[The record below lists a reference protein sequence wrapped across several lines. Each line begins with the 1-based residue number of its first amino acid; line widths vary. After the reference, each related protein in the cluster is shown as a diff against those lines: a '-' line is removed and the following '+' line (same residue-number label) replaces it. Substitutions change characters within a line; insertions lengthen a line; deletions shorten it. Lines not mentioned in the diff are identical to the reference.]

1 MKPEPQVFFS
11 RLRLSQLEPGCLQQ
25 IYSDFTSSSYFQQN
39 NASYAENSDDEENGN
54 SDKNSFLSDVLNF
67 LLDVHDARDKAVRYR
82 ACQLVSKIF
91 RNMHEEATINEQ
103 LADKIL
109 TSMMTRLCDKI
120 PIIRSQ
126 AICALSRLQDPIDP
140 KCPVVEVYLYLM
152 QSDNSADVRKMTLQN
167 IAITQHTLPYI
178 IGR

>member
-1 MKPEPQVFFS
+1 
-11 RLRLSQLEPGCLQQ
+11 
-25 IYSDFTSSSYFQQN
+25 
-39 NASYAENSDDEENGN
+39 
-54 SDKNSFLSDVLNF
+54 
-67 LLDVHDARDKAVRYR
+67 
-82 ACQLVSKIF
+82 
-91 RNMHEEATINEQ
+91 MHEEATINEQ